1 MSLTVRCTPTFKGH
15 PLALEKEK
23 VKTDVNSLTKTKT
36 NETLQ
41 SYQNNWEMI
50 RFLNYNNQIIKV
62 YSLMFHQWLHL
73 HIYQR
78 WICMCL
84 YIYIENTHIIYIVD
98 SLPSPY
104 LVQSQHM
111 VQNPEEVGGQRVRVR
126 KMVYEALSSFFPSV
140 LHYWVHNE
148 HPFLKL
154 WQNLNSNQIYI
165 WSWVISGVA
174 K

>member
-84 YIYIENTHIIYIVD
+84 YIYIENTHIIYSGFTPQPLLSSVPTHGPKPRRRLVD
-98 SLPSPY
+98 RELESGKWFMKHSLPSS
-104 LVQSQHM
+104 LV
-111 VQNPEEVGGQRVRVR
+111 
-126 KMVYEALSSFFPSV
+126 FFVTGYIMSI
-140 LHYWVHNE
+140 HFW
-148 HPFLKL
+148 
-154 WQNLNSNQIYI
+154 NSDRI
-165 WSWVISGVA
+165 
-174 K
+174 